1 MREENGPPFGTLMWV
16 AECSNSLREGVQER
30 MQVCKKYV
38 QCKHV
43 EFNMAVEY
51 PRHILL
57 QAIGKMNS
65 ELMREV
71 WASGI
76 DVTVI
81 NI

>member
-1 MREENGPPFGTLMWV
+1 
-16 AECSNSLREGVQER
+16 
-30 MQVCKKYV
+30 
-38 QCKHV
+38 
-43 EFNMAVEY
+43 MAVEY